1 MDQAQPGYPAG
12 LILGVEASPQN
23 DEAINLEIREK
34 KKKGKKAKGGR
45 TSHVMIFLHIQ
56 FFPVFNR
63 RWRKKRSE

>member
-34 KKKGKKAKGGR
+34 KEKGKKAKGGR
-45 TSHVMIFLHIQ
+45 TCHVMIFLHIQ
-56 FFPVFNR
+56 IFRVKS
-63 RWRKKRSE
+63 RWHKKGT